1 MFKQSPV
8 DGGKQSSPLWDKTF
22 RVANSFNFSKIKAYS
37 VPILEE
43 SDFDATSCGGS
54 ISDNNSP
61 DSDEHSD
68 FWTISSECSI
78 ILNSDAIAVLQ
89 IIIIGDSKASADV
102 SFEIY
107 ASSDASSLGSLI
119 ASVTHT

>member
-8 DGGKQSSPLWDKTF
+8 DEGNLSPPLLDKTF
-22 RVANSFNFSKIKAYS
+22 TVANSFNFSKIKAYS

-89 IIIIGDSKASADV
+89 IIIIGDSRASADV

-107 ASSDASSLGSLI
+107 ASSDASLLGSNV